1 MANNLN
7 INKALIALGDEIIKN
22 MKEDVP
28 VDTGRL
34 RNSISYVVKNNI
46 LYISM
51 ENYGQAVNDGTKP
64 HMPPVKSLDTWAKK
78 KGLNPWAVATNIKK
92 YGTDPHPFMNEL
104 DNFEDKYAK
113 MFEDGAYN
121 EIENFIYKTLNEI
134 KRK

>member
-46 LYISM
+46 LY
-51 ENYGQAVNDGTKP
+51 NG
-64 HMPPVKSLDTWAKK
+64 
-78 KGLNPWAVATNIKK
+78 
-92 YGTDPHPFMNEL
+92 
-104 DNFEDKYAK
+104 YANTA
-113 MFEDGAYN
+113 D
-121 EIENFIYKTLNEI
+121 FI
-134 KRK
+134 